1 MQVVPKDAYLGLLA
15 CMSWVKQEGHLF
27 EGNSECLIGNNTY
40 TINREIFVDKNFRSC
55 IRL

>member
-27 EGNSECLIGNNTY
+27 EGDSECLIGNNTY
-40 TINREIFVDKNFRSC
+40 AINQEIFVDKIFVVA
-55 IRL
+55 